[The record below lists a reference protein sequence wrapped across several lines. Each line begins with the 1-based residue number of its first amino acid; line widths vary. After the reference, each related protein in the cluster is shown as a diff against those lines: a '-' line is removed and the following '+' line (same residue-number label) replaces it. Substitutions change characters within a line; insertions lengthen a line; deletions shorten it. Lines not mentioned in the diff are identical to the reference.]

1 MTKFELLCKKLLI
14 GVLLVGVVVVIT
26 LALMDRV
33 EEIENNPEAYTN
45 RSIEVIK

>member
-14 GVLLVGVVVVIT
+14 GVVAVAVVVVIT
-26 LALMDRV
+26 CMLMDRV

-45 RSIEVIK
+45 RSIQVIK